1 MYAGE
6 AVCTP
11 ISTVRLLIPVLLTG
25 VHEAKQ
31 NGFTF
36 FSFSRKKKISRA
48 EEETPLIKSLPCKGE
63 TCIQTPSPCMKLDV
77 EHVPINPEL
86 RGRHVWK
93 PIDA

>member
-36 FSFSRKKKISRA
+36 FSFSRKKK
-48 EEETPLIKSLPCKGE
+48 SLG
-63 TCIQTPSPCMKLDV
+63 
-77 EHVPINPEL
+77 L
-86 RGRHVWK
+86 RKRLH
-93 PIDA
+93 